1 MKILLII
8 FGFFFIQQT
17 FAQTEDLPIIF
28 IDNCS
33 GKVIQPYYEFDSD
46 KENDNLK
53 ILTYNIE
60 RGEWLAQETITI
72 DLNEID
78 TIRTSKILFATE
90 NYLHSQKWYFLNCDS
105 ICNGEEKEYY
115 SNGKIKLIGEFI
127 NGKPERISFYRN
139 DGTIETKE
147 IYFPNSLLTSRIEYY
162 DQSGE
167 LEEYEVYKQR
177 KNRTIITTFD
187 KNDNPI
193 KKEEQKNYI
202 E

>member
-1 MKILLII
+1 MKILLLI
-8 FGFFFIQQT
+8 FGFFFTQQT

-53 ILTYNIE
+53 ILTYYIE
-60 RGEWLAQETITI
+60 RGEWVAQETKTI
-72 DLNEID
+72 DLNKID

-90 NYLHSQKWYFLNCDS
+90 NYLHSQNWNFLNCDS
-105 ICNGEEKEYY
+105 VCNGEEKEYY
-115 SNGKIKLIGEFI
+115 QNGKIKLIGEFI
-127 NGKPERISFYRN
+127 DGKPKTISFYTN

-147 IYFPNSLLTSRIEYY
+147 VYFPNSLLTSRIEYF
-162 DQSGE
+162 DQNGE

-187 KNDNPI
+187 KNDNQI